1 MFYGQ
6 FFCSFDE
13 NNRAEIP
20 ARFRELLGGR
30 IVITQ
35 GFDRNIMA
43 LPVEVFQELSKLL
56 VALNIANPLA
66 RGLLRMLLGNA
77 SYVDI
82 DQSGVINLTDSLKE
96 FARLGSEV
104 VLVGQGK
111 YFEIWSQALWQQ
123 QQIDLQDAEANSE
136 RFISMDLAG
145 L

>member
-1 MFYGQ
+1 LFYGQ
-6 FFCSFDE
+6 YFSSIDE
-13 NNRAEIP
+13 NNRVEIP
-20 ARFRELLGGR
+20 AGFRELLGGR
-30 IVITQ
+30 VVITQ

-43 LPVEVFQELSKLL
+43 LPVEAFQDLSKL
-56 VALNIANPLA
+56 VTALNIANPLA

-82 DQSGVINLTDSLKE
+82 DQSGVISLTGSLKE
-96 FARLGSEV
+96 FAKLGSEV

-111 YFEIWSQALWQQ
+111 YIEVWSQALWHQ

-136 RFISMDLAG
+136 RFISMNLAG

>member
-1 MFYGQ
+1 
-6 FFCSFDE
+6 
-13 NNRAEIP
+13 
-20 ARFRELLGGR
+20 
-30 IVITQ
+30 
-35 GFDRNIMA
+35 MA

-96 FARLGSEV
+96 FARLGPEV